1 LDADQ
6 FLTADAV
13 VIYSSR
19 AKVRLLV
26 LGAVVF
32 LTLGGVF
39 WKTGK
44 INNQM
49 GLTAC
54 VFFGAWLGF
63 GLVMLSR
70 KRPALIINSVG
81 ILDQSSTLGGYAL
94 RWDEAE
100 GFYISSTVLWFVKFR
115 FLSIRVKEPDAYIS
129 RQEPI
134 RATLMKANVQQLG
147 APVAISAMIL
157 SVTLEELIA
166 LIHKKCPS
174 LRML

>member
-1 LDADQ
+1 
-6 FLTADAV
+6 
-13 VIYSSR
+13 VIHSSR

-32 LTLGGVF
+32 LALSGVF
-39 WKTGK
+39 WKAGN

-54 VFFGAWLGF
+54 
-63 GLVMLSR
+63 
-70 KRPALIINSVG
+70 
-81 ILDQSSTLGGYAL
+81 
-94 RWDEAE
+94 
-100 GFYISSTVLWFVKFR
+100 
-115 FLSIRVKEPDAYIS
+115 IS

-134 RATLMKANVQQLG
+134 RAKLMKANVQQLG

-174 LRML
+174 LRAL